1 MEEKLAIV
9 DLGINL
15 VFRVA
20 RLEVANLRSLIFAF
34 SASPS
39 FSSL

>member
-1 MEEKLAIV
+1 MKKKIIAIA

-20 RLEVANLRSLIFAF
+20 RLEVADLTRAV
-34 SASPS
+34 A
-39 FSSL
+39 